1 MITDSELK
9 LLTAKGVFG
18 KNMFLENYLKNDTFG
33 TKKKALEEAIKRKQM
48 EEEEESFLTIDLED
62 E

>member
-18 KNMFLENYLKNDTFG
+18 KNMFLENYLKNDIFG
-33 TKKKALEEAIKRKQM
+33 TKKKVLEEAIKRKKM
-48 EEEEESFLTIDLED
+48 DEEEESFLTIDLED

>member
-18 KNMFLENYLKNDTFG
+18 NNMFLENYLKNDTFG